1 MNPVSHKSNALYCL
15 VLLLFITACQNMQ
28 ALYSEQAYQQA
39 VTLKVESLNLMDK
52 ATESYDL
59 HKEEVGELK
68 IALQKAHEYAKGRPQ
83 NTESTRQ
90 WEIMIDPE
98 GSLLGGFLRMW
109 EEKGQ
114 IPSAMVEETKGN
126 IEEGFDIIMELESG
140 KREQ

>member
-1 MNPVSHKSNALYCL
+1 
-15 VLLLFITACQNMQ
+15 MQ

-52 ATESYDL
+52 ATEPYDSYK
-59 HKEEVGELK
+59 KEIEALK
-68 IALQKAHEYAKGRPQ
+68 ISLQKAHEYAKGRPQ
-83 NTESTRQ
+83 NTESTQQ
-90 WEIMIDPE
+90 WGIMIDPE

-114 IPSAMVEETKGN
+114 VSSTMVEQTKGN
-126 IEEGFDIIMELESG
+126 VEEGFDIIMELESG